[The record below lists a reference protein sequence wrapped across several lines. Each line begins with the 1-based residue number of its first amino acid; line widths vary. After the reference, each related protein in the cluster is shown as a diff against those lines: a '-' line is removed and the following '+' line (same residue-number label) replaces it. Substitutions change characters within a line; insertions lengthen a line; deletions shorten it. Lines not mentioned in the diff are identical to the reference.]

1 MLTTLNSQLR
11 RHRRKAKW
19 ALAVL
24 AVAAVAH
31 IAHSALMS
39 SDMGDHSTSNA
50 VAICLTVGG
59 CVAVIGVAAFAV
71 RRVLQRPTWTIP
83 APFPPAL
90 AHVPAAAGFLGRAG
104 PPPSLLQV
112 FRL

>member
-1 MLTTLNSQLR
+1 MLSSLNTRLR
-11 RHRRKAKW
+11 RHRSKVRW

-24 AVAAVAH
+24 AVAAVALT
-31 IAHSALMS
+31 AHSALMS
-39 SDMGDHSTSNA
+39 SDMGDHAMSDA

-71 RRVLQRPTWTIP
+71 GRVLQRPTCVIPTPLAP
-83 APFPPAL
+83 APPF
-90 AHVPAAAGFLGRAG
+90 VPASAGFLVRAG
-104 PPPSLLQV
+104 PPPLLQV